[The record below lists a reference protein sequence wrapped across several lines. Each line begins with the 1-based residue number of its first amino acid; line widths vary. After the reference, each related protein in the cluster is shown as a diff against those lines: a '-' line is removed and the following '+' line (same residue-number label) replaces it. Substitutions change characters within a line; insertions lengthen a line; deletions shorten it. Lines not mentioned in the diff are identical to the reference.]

1 MHATLRLNIPNTQS
15 SDMDQKTPT
24 MSANA
29 EAVTRNLLSRGHS
42 PPSVD
47 RLYAEKIQHRPLR
60 LRANSP
66 PPATTARE
74 ARRAA
79 RQQKTK
85 DRAKQLRPK
94 PLSAR
99 ERRRLGLYRAPAT
112 GEARRYETFA
122 PLHALWLGYIR
133 EVLGAG
139 DLRGGG
145 VNAAAKL
152 TSADFHGAEVEV
164 VRSSCPGRVGIKGIV
179 VKDSRF
185 VFEIITRRNVLKMVP
200 KEGTIFRVEVPLAD
214 ADGKSGKEDG
224 SDKPGRDTANL
235 PAGTNDGK
243 FVFDIHGEQ
252 FQLRSIDRA
261 NKKFKAHFLPN
272 L

>member
-1 MHATLRLNIPNTQS
+1 
-15 SDMDQKTPT
+15 

-29 EAVTRNLLSRGHS
+29 EAVTRNLLSRAHS

-47 RLYAEKIQHRPLR
+47 RIYAEKIQHRPLR

-66 PPATTARE
+66 PPAATARE

-99 ERRRLGLYRAPAT
+99 ERRRLGLYRVPAE
-112 GEARRYETFA
+112 GGARRYETFV
-122 PLHALWLGYIR
+122 PLHALWLDYIR
-133 EVLGAG
+133 EVLGSG
-139 DLRGGG
+139 DLRSGG

-185 VFEIITRRNVLKMVP
+185 VFEIITRKNVLKMVP
-200 KEGTIFRVEVPLAD
+200 KEGTIFRVEVPLA
-214 ADGKSGKEDG
+214 A
-224 SDKPGRDTANL
+224 GRDDVGGENAGGSKKPNQDTMDL
-235 PAGTNDGK
+235 PADKDKRK